1 MASVIIRKTV
11 KDDVNDISKLLFEV
25 QKVHSDARSDLFI
38 PGGRKYN
45 DDELLEII
53 NDISRPYIRC

>member
-25 QKVHSDARSDLFI
+25 QKVHCDARSNLFI
-38 PGGRKYN
+38 PDGRKYN
-45 DDELLEII
+45 DD
-53 NDISRPYIRC
+53 